1 MTTSETPVDA
11 RPANRHRSHDPATD
25 PRWLTLQRAVAVGM
39 ILTFVA
45 VLLLAPHLLDV
56 PLAPATLF
64 AVALALTWWRPRGA
78 AIGIG
83 ILAALWL
90 LTQIVTIRALLPDL
104 ARPDNTQLFV
114 ITLAMLVV
122 PIAGVGGLVGL
133 LRRRSGRIATT
144 VLQATGLVMLAGA
157 LVGVVASAI
166 VEDTPPPVSDSP
178 TVTLVDSS
186 YQPADVTVRAGDTVT
201 WVWEDGAVQHD
212 VVAEGFASEVQ
223 ADGTYRRDFEEPGI
237 YAYRCTLHPRMT
249 GTVTVVA
256 ADEAINSTP
265 Q

>member
-1 MTTSETPVDA
+1 MTAPENSVDH
-11 RPANRHRSHDPATD
+11 RPDEPPSPKQERALDR
-25 PRWLTLQRAVAVGM
+25 RWLTLQRGVAVGM

-45 VLLLAPHLLDV
+45 VLLLAPHLLGV
-56 PLAPATLF
+56 PLVPASLF

-104 ARPDNTQLFV
+104 ARPDDTSLFV

-122 PIAGVGGLVGL
+122 PIAGVAGLIGL
-133 LRRRSGRIATT
+133 LRRGSGRLATT
-144 VLQATGLVMLAGA
+144 VLQAMGLVVLAGA
-157 LVGVVASAI
+157 LIGVVAAG
-166 VEDTPPPVSDSP
+166 VVDDTPPPVSDSP
-178 TVTLVDSS
+178 TVTLVDNA
-186 YQPADVTVRAGDTVT
+186 YEPGDVTVRAGDTVT
-201 WVWEDGAVQHD
+201 WIWEDGAVQHD
-212 VVAEGFASEVQ
+212 VVAEGFGSEVQ
-223 ADGTYRRDFEEPGI
+223 ADGIYRHDFEEPGI

-256 ADEAINSTP
+256 ADSATN
-265 Q
+265 